1 MRSSRKP
8 GRDQIG
14 TPGRDHRNPHCE
26 GEEARYVRRWCWLV
40 SAGYGLWRNQDRQV
54 MDLSPHVGGRSR
66 EMGLG
71 SLSIFGLTEA
81 RTKATE
87 CRKLTYEGIDPI
99 ELVGSSAP
107 MPRLRQPH
115 HWPSRTA
122 RSNTLPLTARVG
134 ATPSMPR
141 KECNAQ
147 DLCRTGDWRAAG
159 PKHRHRPGHEDYR
172 AALVDEAG
180 NSIAAAW
187 PDRGSAGL
195 GNGAGL
201 SPRRQSCA
209 LARPSR

>member
-1 MRSSRKP
+1 
-8 GRDQIG
+8 
-14 TPGRDHRNPHCE
+14 
-26 GEEARYVRRWCWLV
+26 
-40 SAGYGLWRNQDRQV
+40 

-209 LARPSR
+209 LARVEMALAHTINSKVEAAYRRGDLFEKRRLLMAEWAKFCGSTKRDTGRFVRMSRLG